1 MQDLL
6 LGREAFGGG
15 VYALNSDFL
24 PKDLLNKFWIQIL
37 SNTTLNHIQFSVTT
51 SKSLHLFAADQT
63 TERRL

>member
-24 PKDLLNKFWIQIL
+24 PKDLLNKF
-37 SNTTLNHIQFSVTT
+37 
-51 SKSLHLFAADQT
+51 
-63 TERRL
+63 